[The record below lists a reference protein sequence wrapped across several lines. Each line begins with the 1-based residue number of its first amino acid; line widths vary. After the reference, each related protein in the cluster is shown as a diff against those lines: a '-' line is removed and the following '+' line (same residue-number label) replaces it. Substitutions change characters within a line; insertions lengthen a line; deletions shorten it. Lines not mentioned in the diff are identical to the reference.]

1 MLQFILGRTG
11 TGKTQTVYAQI
22 HEAIHNGTEN
32 IIMLIPD
39 QVSLETEKAVLELLG
54 ATDKQKVNVFGFGKL
69 CRYVFEQTQNPP
81 GAAIDNGTRAVVMSR
96 TLDDLEGKLRLL
108 NPRSNRSLTR
118 LMLSTMTDCKKGRVS
133 TDQLRDT
140 ANAGELGD
148 DSLKSK
154 LLDTADILDV
164 FYGRLSQ
171 THVDPL
177 DDIDRAGELLLTHP
191 EVFSGFTVYIDG
203 YSGFNAQQLRLVEYL
218 ISACDRVTV
227 ALTLDPDNTRDEGL
241 FSASCKTYARLK
253 QYARSQNITVKPAIR
268 LTGDRRFHN
277 DELKAL
283 EAAAFRGMQSPEPYA
298 EPPEHVF
305 LYPAQDRYD
314 ECEYAA
320 REIQKL
326 VTKQDYRYAE
336 IAVIAHDT
344 AEYSGIIHSVF
355 DKYHIPCFLDE
366 HKELDVKPIARVVNA
381 LFRMV
386 LENFERSDFIL
397 LLKSGLLPYTD
408 SEIRDFEDYIFV
420 WNIDN
425 NGFKKPFTQNSAG
438 FGAPAEQD
446 FRRDNAEKI
455 RREVMT
461 ALLSFREASKDCTAG
476 RITENLY
483 TLLTENFHVRDGM
496 DKLCR
501 RLENGEAEA
510 LSDEQV
516 RIWELFSRSLDRLVS
531 VIGEEQLPLRRYYEL
546 LTMQLNAIEFAE
558 IPRYLDSVIVT
569 NAQRVRDPHY
579 RAVFLIGCTDGVF
592 PANPSGGGL
601 FSEYELQLLLDR
613 DLQLS
618 DSPTDFANLETFMAY
633 NSLCAASDLLYLS
646 YPKLEI
652 ASGGM
657 LKPSVLVTELCRI
670 FPKLQPTEQ
679 TSSQIYSDMLI
690 NRETAFEA
698 YALSLQDDSADLSA
712 LRSFFEKDAG
722 YKERLAAVESAVERA
737 PFALQNP
744 AHSDQ
749 LFGKVLVNSASKVQ
763 TFYQCPFRYFCAYGL
778 RVDEKRRAEIDPIE
792 RGNLVHS
799 ILEQFFKTYPSKAA
813 YTSLTV
819 QEIHDFVEKSIRGY
833 LNAFMG
839 GGSDQPGSFD
849 FQLEMLLDKTVRVIQ
864 FIVEELENSGYDV
877 EDTELDFPEDMRGYS
892 IILPDGHEIRIRGK
906 VDRVDISAQKDGR
919 YIRIIDY
926 KSKSKAKGF
935 NFAEVYYGLDLQMLI
950 YLIAIIRNGAAR
962 YGDFRPGG
970 VLYSNVLFNGFSE
983 TESREKTTD
992 RLVRDA
998 FKLRGLYLDK
1008 KAFKI
1013 ADKESFNPQA
1023 STKVTPDELEM
1034 VFKKV
1039 DMLISR
1045 MGENLY
1051 GGVIPAQPFQSGAD
1065 KACDNCAYTDVCA
1078 YRRSEPRVNLFAG
1091 RTSGKRRKILEKIQE
1106 DIEGEVNGNA

>member
-11 TGKTQTVYAQI
+11 TGKTRTVYAQI
-22 HEAIHNGTEN
+22 REAIQNGAEN

-54 ATDKQKVNVFGFGKL
+54 APDKQKVNVFGFGKL

-81 GAAIDNGTRAVVMSR
+81 GAVIDNGTRAVVMSR
-96 TLDDLEGKLRLL
+96 TLDDLDGKLRML
-108 NPRSNRSLTR
+108 NPRNNRSLTR
-118 LMLSTMTDCKKGRVS
+118 LMLSTMLDCKKGRVS
-133 TDQLRDT
+133 TDQLREA

-148 DSLKSK
+148 DSLKNK

-164 FYGRLSQ
+164 FYGRLAQ

-191 EVFSGFTVYIDG
+191 EVFRGFTVFIDG

-218 ISACDRVTV
+218 IAACDRVTV
-227 ALTLDPDNTRDEGL
+227 ALTLDPEYTRDEGV
-241 FSASCKTYARLK
+241 FSASCTTYARLK
-253 QYARSQNITVKPAIR
+253 QYAHSQNITVKPSIR
-268 LTGDRRFHN
+268 LTENRRFHN
-277 DELKAL
+277 KELTAL
-283 EAAAFRGMQSPEPYA
+283 EAAVFRGAQSPEPYA
-298 EPPEHVF
+298 DTPEHVF
-305 LYPAQDRYD
+305 LYPAQDTYD
-314 ECEYAA
+314 ECEFAA

-326 VTKQDYRYAE
+326 VIQHDYRYAE

-344 AEYSGIIHSVF
+344 SDYSGVIHSVF
-355 DKYHIPCFLDE
+355 EKYCIPCFLDE

-381 LFRMV
+381 VFRMV
-386 LENFERSDFIL
+386 LENFERSDFLL
-397 LLKSGLLPYTD
+397 LLKSGLLPYTE

-438 FGAPAEQD
+438 FGTPSETD
-446 FRRDNAEKI
+446 VRRDNAEKI
-455 RREVMT
+455 RREVVT
-461 ALLSFREASKDCTAG
+461 ALLTFRENCKDSTAG
-476 RITENLY
+476 KITENLY
-483 TLLTENFHVRDGM
+483 TLLTKSLRVRDGM

-531 VIGEEQLPLRRYYEL
+531 VIGEEVLPLRRYYEL
-546 LTMQLNAIEFAE
+546 LTMQLSAIEFAE

-592 PANPSGGGL
+592 PANPTGGGL
-601 FSEYELQLLLDR
+601 FSDYELQLLLDR

-618 DSPTDFANLETFMAY
+618 DSPTDFADLETFMAY
-633 NSLCAASDLLYLS
+633 NSLSAASDRLFMS

-652 ASGGM
+652 ATGGM

-670 FPKLQPTEQ
+670 FPKLQPTEFTDTQ
-679 TSSQIYSDMLI
+679 LYTDMLV

-698 YALSLQDDSADLSA
+698 YALSLQDGSADLSS
-712 LRSFFEKDAG
+712 LRSFFAADDD

-737 PFALQNP
+737 PFAMKDT
-744 AHSDQ
+744 AHPEQ

-763 TFYQCPFRYFCAYGL
+763 TFYRCPFCYFCAYGL
-778 RVDEKRRAEIDPIE
+778 RIDEKRRAEIDPIE

-799 ILEQFFKTYPSKAA
+799 ILEQFFKTYPDKAA
-813 YTSLTV
+813 YTTLSE
-819 QEIHDFVEKSIRGY
+819 QEIHVFVEKSIRNY
-833 LNAFMG
+833 LDAFMG
-839 GGSDQPGSFD
+839 GGSDQPGSFG
-849 FQLEMLLDKTVRVIQ
+849 FQLEMLLDKTVRVIR

-877 EDTELDFPEDMRGYS
+877 EDAELDFPQDMRGYS
-892 IILPDGHEIRIRGK
+892 IILPDGHEIEIRGK
-906 VDRVDISAQKDGR
+906 VDRVDISEQKDGR
-919 YIRIIDY
+919 YLRIIDY

-962 YGDFRPGG
+962 YGDFQPGG

-983 TESREKTTD
+983 SDSREKTTD
-992 RLVRDA
+992 RLVHDA

-1008 KAFKI
+1008 KAFTI
-1013 ADKESFNPQA
+1013 ADKESLSTQS

-1039 DMLISR
+1039 DQLISR

-1051 GGVIPAQPFQSGAD
+1051 GGVIPAQPFSSGAD
-1065 KACDNCAYTDVCA
+1065 KACDQCAYLDVCA
-1078 YRRSEPRVNLFAG
+1078 YRRSEPRVNQFAG
-1091 RTSGKRRKILEKIQE
+1091 RTKGKREKILSQ
-1106 DIEGEVNGNA
+1106 IEEEVNEDA